1 MHEARSKDELYRKI
15 YHEPEG
21 NIGVL
26 RVKLVHSLYFFTYL
40 KGDYKMAKT
49 NHQTGYRKPTKNPT
63 TNYSKD
69 SHKDFCKR
77 CMSHNSGCPRTT
89 GRFPS
94 KECSL

>member
-1 MHEARSKDELYRKI
+1 
-15 YHEPEG
+15 
-21 NIGVL
+21 
-26 RVKLVHSLYFFTYL
+26 
-40 KGDYKMAKT
+40 MAKT
-49 NHQTGYRKPTKNPT
+49 NHQTGYRKPAKNPT

-77 CMSHNSGCPRTT
+77 CMSHNSGCPITT